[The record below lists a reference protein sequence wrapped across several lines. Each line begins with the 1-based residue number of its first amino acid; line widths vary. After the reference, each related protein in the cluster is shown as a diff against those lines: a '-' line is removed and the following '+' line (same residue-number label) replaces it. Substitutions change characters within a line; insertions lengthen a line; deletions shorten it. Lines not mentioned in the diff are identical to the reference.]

1 MVRIWG
7 RNLRARARGAAQT
20 ARRTAQEQALRT
32 LTRSIPGPD
41 ALGGKL
47 RPSLLLALTPMAAST
62 GSPTYLF
69 STRDRGVG
77 WTTYRRSSFDEHKT
91 TWVVNRIG
99 GVPSGSTVVD
109 IGANIGTVAIPLVT
123 RHGAARIVAFEPEPL
138 NFKLLRC
145 NVLLNDAEE
154 RITCIQVAVSK
165 ERGSVELELSQDNY
179 GDHRVRA
186 RDAAVPDSM
195 GESARA
201 TISVPAKP
209 LQEALAQASVRAED
223 IGLVWVDTQ
232 GHEGHV
238 LAGAG
243 DLPGKAPWVMEYW
256 PYGLRRAQGLDLFH
270 KFVTEYFSQVIDIK
284 LSIAEGRDVALDAR
298 DVAKLADRLTTPRSH
313 TDLLLLA

>member
-1 MVRIWG
+1 M
-7 RNLRARARGAAQT
+7 ARL
-20 ARRTAQEQALRT
+20 TAQEQALRV

-41 ALGGKL
+41 ALAGKL
-47 RPSLLLALTPMAAST
+47 RPSLLLALTPVAASA

-69 STRDRGVG
+69 STKDQGIG
-77 WTTYRRSSFDEHKT
+77 WPTYRQSSFDEHKI

-123 RHGAARIVAFEPEPL
+123 RYGAARAVAFEPEPL

-145 NVLLNDAEE
+145 NVLLNDAED
-154 RITCIQVAVSK
+154 RITCIQVAVSD
-165 ERGSVELELSQDNY
+165 ETGTVEFELSEDNY

-201 TISVPAKP
+201 TISVPARS
-209 LQEALAQASVRAED
+209 LRDALAQASVRTEE

-232 GHEGHV
+232 GHEGQV

-270 KFVTEYFSQVIDIK
+270 QFVTQYFSHVIDIK
-284 LSIAEGRDVALDAR
+284 LSIAEGRDVALDAS
-298 DVAKLADRLTTPRSH
+298 DVARLADRMTTPRSH